1 MYCLCLFLLYPFY
14 ATCDEKTSLSCLSIS
29 CFIHF
34 RNMREGKEAQVV
46 ERNGLSFSTFSITT
60 RYIARLEMLTFPQ
73 TRASKLKKNL
83 KILKTGMDIR
93 VSTNKLWILRLSAN
107 IEAKLNVS
115 GY

>member
-46 ERNGLSFSTFSITT
+46 ERNGLSFSITT
-60 RYIARLEMLTFPQ
+60 RNFARLEMLTFPQ
-73 TRASKLKKNL
+73 TRASKLTWKV
-83 KILKTGMDIR
+83 ILGGKGRRTFQGIYGKASQPVENHD
-93 VSTNKLWILRLSAN
+93 KHP
-107 IEAKLNVS
+107 
-115 GY
+115 

>member
-14 ATCDEKTSLSCLSIS
+14 ATCDEKNSMSCLSIS

-46 ERNGLSFSTFSITT
+46 ERNGLSFSITT
-60 RYIARLEMLTFPQ
+60 RNIARLEMLTFPQ

-83 KILKTGMDIR
+83 KILKTGMEFR